1 MNLRRKIFL
10 LFYPSFILI
19 LLALTQ
25 SCSIKE
31 PTAPN
36 WDVSLNVPITTKSY
50 TLFDIIEKKSSTV
63 QHYTSGS
70 STNILYYTTTEQ
82 IDKISLNN
90 KLKID
95 PFSKVSSQVIGS
107 LKINSDSVNTSVSL
121 SSINPLLVAGVAIQ
135 VPAIDYTPIS
145 QNFSLTAEFQTIKIE
160 SGAID
165 LRLTNNFPS
174 PLILSVKDF
183 MIVDRASG
191 VTIAQSLDPIVIQ
204 PRQSKVVSSIPLISD
219 VNMSNSLAMSC
230 KLSLSS
236 SNGQFVV
243 LPSTALVV
251 SAKMKN
257 LVASEVVAKIPQQN
271 PVVINDVVLI
281 EGSLSQ
287 PDKFQNI
294 ILDSGLLNI
303 SITNNLDVDV
313 AVNFSIPNLKNSQ
326 NIAFTANQIIPRK
339 SSNVKL
345 FNGLSLKDYSITT
358 LTGPTG
364 IPTNQVNYL
373 ATFQTQSTNDY
384 RTIKNTDLVSGYVE
398 LSSLVLRRFTGQ
410 LKPTVLDQTRN
421 AISMN
426 VKDIQSKLKFTQIN
440 LKNPN
445 IQLRLHPTANVE
457 FSVNGRIEARSSSGL
472 MGTMQLNSSTMDKTV
487 ISNTDTVITIN
498 PQSVSDFFKSFSKL
512 PDSLIVYAGGI
523 ANPNYKI
530 VDIQNTDY
538 VTGTGRMEFPFE
550 FGLSGGVYTDSI
562 KVDLSKDERTNI
574 KDVNTLFVS
583 ITISNGIA
591 ASVQFTGKMY
601 DANNNFL
608 MYFPPKYQD
617 QDTVITVAGATTDA
631 SGNVTAAN
639 VQNLVVK
646 TNTGESNKIAQAAYM
661 RTRITF
667 NTSNSGNQPVKLKT
681 DDLIKI
687 SAFGSTNYHINP
699 KGN

>member
-373 ATFQTQSTNDY
+373 AMFQTQSTNDY

-410 LKPTVLDQTRN
+410 LKPTVL
-421 AISMN
+421 
-426 VKDIQSKLKFTQIN
+426 
-440 LKNPN
+440 
-445 IQLRLHPTANVE
+445 
-457 FSVNGRIEARSSSGL
+457 
-472 MGTMQLNSSTMDKTV
+472 
-487 ISNTDTVITIN
+487 
-498 PQSVSDFFKSFSKL
+498 
-512 PDSLIVYAGGI
+512 
-523 ANPNYKI
+523 
-530 VDIQNTDY
+530 
-538 VTGTGRMEFPFE
+538 
-550 FGLSGGVYTDSI
+550 
-562 KVDLSKDERTNI
+562 
-574 KDVNTLFVS
+574 
-583 ITISNGIA
+583 
-591 ASVQFTGKMY
+591 
-601 DANNNFL
+601 
-608 MYFPPKYQD
+608 
-617 QDTVITVAGATTDA
+617 
-631 SGNVTAAN
+631 
-639 VQNLVVK
+639 
-646 TNTGESNKIAQAAYM
+646 
-661 RTRITF
+661 
-667 NTSNSGNQPVKLKT
+667 
-681 DDLIKI
+681 
-687 SAFGSTNYHINP
+687 
-699 KGN
+699 